1 MGSQCADSGH
11 TRQGERDECMITRP
25 REINKIMT
33 KLTNSGYDVYC
44 AGQCVMAS
52 YLGDKPLDWD
62 LYTDC
67 PQAKIRELFPEG
79 EPIGSRVTRL
89 DYSEEIISDDINI
102 ADSVEGIIADIVT
115 LEGSIQDQLAVYDL
129 TAEAVA
135 EHPQKPVVD
144 LYSGRDDIK
153 SLILKPTAN
162 AEALIIKDPIRILK
176 AVKYVAL
183 YNFDLHKDLYEL
195 LLSSADRLPEADKDD
210 ILYEFTETIN
220 GRYAGKALKM
230 IVGLNMLPAIV
241 GKEAAVV
248 SRRGAQDYET
258 LADNIDKIK
267 QIPLRRLA
275 LFYLCFGRN
284 CRTAV
289 EYLPHEEQDREYLT
303 DAETQINKLHFLST
317 EESLKNYIYHNGW
330 DKYNFMDKLSKAQA
344 IVYDLNTSR
353 IEGRNYILDTVM
365 REKQPI
371 FIEDLAI
378 DADDIIEAGITDDQ
392 QRAEYLLSLLPDVIH
407 QKPGNNERK
416 ALLSYAKKFN
426 KSKFRVAFRDV
437 KWLR

>member
-1 MGSQCADSGH
+1 
-11 TRQGERDECMITRP
+11 
-25 REINKIMT
+25 
-33 KLTNSGYDVYC
+33 
-44 AGQCVMAS
+44 
-52 YLGDKPLDWD
+52 
-62 LYTDC
+62 
-67 PQAKIRELFPEG
+67 
-79 EPIGSRVTRL
+79 
-89 DYSEEIISDDINI
+89 
-102 ADSVEGIIADIVT
+102 
-115 LEGSIQDQLAVYDL
+115 
-129 TAEAVA
+129 
-135 EHPQKPVVD
+135 
-144 LYSGRDDIK
+144 
-153 SLILKPTAN
+153 
-162 AEALIIKDPIRILK
+162 
-176 AVKYVAL
+176 
-183 YNFDLHKDLYEL
+183 
-195 LLSSADRLPEADKDD
+195 
-210 ILYEFTETIN
+210 
-220 GRYAGKALKM
+220 
-230 IVGLNMLPAIV
+230 MLPAIV